1 MRKLIKSQSD
11 LYNYIEKFD
20 MLVHSEWMPEVVG
33 VVIINQS
40 SHINNF
46 VMKSLYDSSNENV

>member
-20 MLVHSEWMPEVVG
+20 VLVHSEWMPEVVG

>member
-11 LYNYIEKFD
+11 LYNYIERFD
-20 MLVHSEWMPEVVG
+20 VLVHSEWMPEVVG